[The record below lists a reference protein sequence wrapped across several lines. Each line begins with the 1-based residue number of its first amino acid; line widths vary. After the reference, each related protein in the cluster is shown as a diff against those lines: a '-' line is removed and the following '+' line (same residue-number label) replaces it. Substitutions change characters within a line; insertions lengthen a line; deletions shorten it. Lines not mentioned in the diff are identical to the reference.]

1 MAEET
6 QQSVVEHLT
15 ELRRRLFWVL
25 FVFVFVLV
33 AAFFVVKPI
42 YNYVTVNAL
51 SGVKINL
58 NAFSFWDGVGVYM
71 KIAMMVALGVTLP
84 FTLYQIWAFVSP
96 GLKPAERKATLK
108 YIPYVFLCFLIGIS
122 FGYYVVFPLAMAF
135 TGELNAELGLIE
147 TYGMADY
154 FKFLFNIII
163 PISLLFELPI
173 VILFLTQLRILTP
186 RLLRKMRRVAYFA
199 LVVISVMITPADF
212 LSAFLVL
219 IPLIILYEIS
229 VLLSSRIHRKLI
241 AADAEREAQY
251 NS

>member
-25 FVFVFVLV
+25 LVFVFVLV

-51 SGVKINL
+51 SGVKFNL
-58 NAFSFWDGVGVYM
+58 NAFASCAGVGVYM
-71 KIAMMVALGVTLP
+71 KLAMMVALGVTLP

-122 FGYYVVFPLAMAF
+122 FGYYVV
-135 TGELNAELGLIE
+135 
-147 TYGMADY
+147 
-154 FKFLFNIII
+154 
-163 PISLLFELPI
+163 
-173 VILFLTQLRILTP
+173 
-186 RLLRKMRRVAYFA
+186 
-199 LVVISVMITPADF
+199 
-212 LSAFLVL
+212 
-219 IPLIILYEIS
+219 
-229 VLLSSRIHRKLI
+229 
-241 AADAEREAQY
+241 
-251 NS
+251 